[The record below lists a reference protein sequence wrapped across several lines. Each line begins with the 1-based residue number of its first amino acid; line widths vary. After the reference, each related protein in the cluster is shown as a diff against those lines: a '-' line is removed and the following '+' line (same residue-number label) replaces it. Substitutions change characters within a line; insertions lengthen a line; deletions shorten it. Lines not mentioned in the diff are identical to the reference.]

1 MRRGRS
7 RGAARGCGA
16 IGIAGLIAAIALGGC
31 GGGSHSAARKHPE
44 KLVPHHR
51 KPVKEVK
58 HPQSKPKGVML
69 VFAQGGWLASPPS
82 EVRTT
87 RHYQRRYAAL
97 GWIAVDVGYRPGG
110 QQGFTDVKR
119 AYDKAK
125 SDHPGLP
132 ICAVG
137 ESSGG
142 HLALML
148 ATARPL
154 DCVEPVDAPTDLT
167 QGLPKALDVEARA
180 VFGSDLAK
188 WSPLLHAKQIHGK
201 VLIVQAASDPVVPA
215 KQAKR
220 LHAALPDSELVLLP
234 PGQLTFIHGT
244 KVSKSAYKRYL
255 VTERE
260 WLPGSRRSPAR
271 K

>member
-1 MRRGRS
+1 MTPTCVAVAFGV
-7 RGAARGCGA
+7 
-16 IGIAGLIAAIALGGC
+16 ALALPVTGC
-31 GGGSHSAARKHPE
+31 GGGQPALPKHPE
-44 KLVPHHR
+44 KLVPHHA
-51 KPVKEVK
+51 KPVKKVARPSSE
-58 HPQSKPKGVML
+58 PKGVML
-69 VFAQGGWLASPPS
+69 IFAQGGWLASPPA

-87 RHYQRRYAAL
+87 RHYRERYTQL

-125 SDHPGLP
+125 SEHPGLA

-148 ATARPL
+148 ATVRPL

-167 QGLPKALDVEARA
+167 KGLPSALEKQARA
-180 VFGSDLAK
+180 VFGSDLAR

-215 KQAKR
+215 GQAKR
-220 LHAALPDSELVLLP
+220 LHSALPHSTLVLLP
-234 PGQLTFIHGT
+234 PGKLAFIHGT
-244 KVSKSAYKRYL
+244 KVAKSAYQRYL
-255 VTERE
+255 VSERA
-260 WLPGSRRSPAR
+260 WLPGSPRSRGR